1 MQIAVFG
8 RELTGRE
15 DVLPGYA
22 IRMLAKSAN
31 VVPSS
36 TPEHFVRGTV
46 YEIQKEELAAADK
59 YEQHIKYHT
68 GFLSCSGPAIALG
81 YTYGLEHESSLNPKL
96 D

>member
-1 MQIAVFG
+1 LTVQIAVFG

-46 YEIQKEELAAADK
+46 DEKTEQELAAADK
-59 YEQHIKYHT
+59 YEPPAEYRRISVT
-68 GFLSCSGPAIALG
+68 LWSGDRASVYLWAG
-81 YTYGLEHESSLNPKL
+81 TRKL
-96 D
+96 TQSDA